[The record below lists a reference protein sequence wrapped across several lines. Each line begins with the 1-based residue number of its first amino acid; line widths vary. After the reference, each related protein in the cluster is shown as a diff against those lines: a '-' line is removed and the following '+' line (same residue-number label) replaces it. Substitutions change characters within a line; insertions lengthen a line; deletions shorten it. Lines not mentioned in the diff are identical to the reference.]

1 MMNFSSPIDKL
12 PYNYKM
18 WYRELSEEFS
28 TADAERIGLKYNISR
43 ETIFRMLKNQDVN
56 QPMFRKVGHGRYEKM
71 LY

>member
-1 MMNFSSPIDKL
+1 MG
-12 PYNYKM
+12 YQ
-18 WYRELSEEFS
+18 ELSEEFS

-56 QPMFRKVGHGRYEKM
+56 QPMFRKVGHGRYEKI